1 MPIGDIVMDTAARRA
16 RIPDEITAKTGITE
30 EVIDALVRR
39 IYQNVRGAAVL
50 GPIFE
55 ARIADWEPHLSR
67 MTTFWCSVA
76 LMNDRYHGQP
86 MDAHLPLPIDAR
98 HFDLWLAIFEKTA
111 HEVCQ
116 PLTAAHFIERAR
128 RIAESLEIGVAM
140 RHGVLPGRNERFHLL
155 DSNSGTHKELT
166 HAE

>member
-1 MPIGDIVMDTAARRA
+1 MDTAARRA
-16 RIPDEITAKTGITE
+16 RITDEITAKTGITE
-30 EVIDALVRR
+30 EVIDTLVRR
-39 IYQNVRGAAVL
+39 FYQNVRGNVVL

-55 ARIADWEPHLSR
+55 ARITDWEPHLSR
-67 MTTFWCSVA
+67 MTAFWSSVA
-76 LMNDRYHGQP
+76 LMTGRYHGRP

-98 HFDLWLAIFEKTA
+98 HFDIWLAIFEKTA

-116 PLTAAHFIERAR
+116 PLAAAHFIERAR

-140 RHGVLPGRNERFHLL
+140 RHGVLPGRNERFHLP